1 MTNLGNYFKGVF
13 SAIGGVIGYFVG
25 GIDGFM
31 ITLVAFV
38 VVDYVTGVIAAIIQK
53 KISSEIGF
61 HGILKKVEIFLLVG
75 IGTILDHNI
84 LGGSN
89 VLRTA
94 IIFFYIANEGISI
107 TENAAVLGLPVPK
120 KLKDTLA
127 QLRDKSEE
135 DEGGKSNE

>member
-25 GIDGFM
+25 VIDGFM

-38 VVDYVTGVIAAIIQK
+38 VVDYITGVIAAIIQK

-107 TENAAVLGLPVPK
+107 AENAAVLGLPVPK

-127 QLRDKSEE
+127 QLKDKSEE
-135 DEGGKSNE
+135 DEGGKKQ